1 MRLIVSSTR
10 ARVSGATL
18 GAPFRTRDAVVFET
32 FAARAKSRIVG
43 SRCEFRVSGV
53 WPTLGTFPKRMTPR
67 ARQAT
72 DKATRAI
79 GAGASGGHGGALLA
93 AARGRGLVEPHRL
106 RVDDHAVVALG
117 ELQRREA
124 VEHVREHQLRVA
136 LERVAVTA
144 GVRDR
149 DLQRV
154 AGFEPSGRHLRRPAL
169 LPSGAGVADQ
179 GRVDAVLAAEDAP
192 RRVRVVALAFA
203 GDDRVDEEAVD
214 AYHADAAAPL
224 AGGARLIA
232 QLV

>member
-53 WPTLGTFPKRMTPR
+53 WPTRGTFPRRMTPR

-124 VEHVREHQLRVA
+124 VEHVPGHPLRGA
-136 LERVAVTA
+136 LERGAVTPRA
-144 GVRDR
+144 PDPGLARVAAFAPGRR
-149 DLQRV
+149 DL
-154 AGFEPSGRHLRRPAL
+154 ST
-169 LPSGAGVADQ
+169 
-179 GRVDAVLAAEDAP
+179 
-192 RRVRVVALAFA
+192 
-203 GDDRVDEEAVD
+203 
-214 AYHADAAAPL
+214 
-224 AGGARLIA
+224 ARA
-232 QLV
+232 R